1 MSAQRRSR
9 AEKELEEE
17 LVSFFDSFSPTLQ
30 LTDELIESKSHAQ
43 EVLILLC
50 SRLDALG
57 SSAARE
63 DTPPMAA
70 FTHFVTCYG
79 RHRTLLESVSVGDLY
94 FDLARH
100 HFLLPA
106 LVEQPGRL
114 VRHSWDDDPIIELLW
129 RSGVP
134 LTEADGERLLTQI
147 MKGLQAGFRVI
158 PGQPKHKRLRARPV
172 SITQPMVEVF
182 RHSRMKDVADK
193 ISEALGPLLRANTLA
208 AILYDDFRCQAIH
221 SGEVYL
227 DEGKFFVEDRPYWLR
242 GESEFFGRYMFV
254 QFPAKF
260 LAGLVRDCINTY
272 RNHLLSKQRL
282 PVRLFNRIFEEEGI
296 DKLELLDEDTV
307 EEPDVLRPS
316 RPRR

>member
-1 MSAQRRSR
+1 MSAKRRSR
-9 AEKELEEE
+9 AEKELEEG
-17 LVSFFDSFSPTLQ
+17 LASFFDSFSRTLE
-30 LTDELIESKSHAQ
+30 LTDELVESNSHAQ

-50 SRLDALG
+50 SRLDALA

-79 RHRTLLESVSVGDLY
+79 RHRTFFESVSVGDLY
-94 FDLARH
+94 FDLAQH
-100 HFLLPA
+100 HLLLPA
-106 LVEQPGRL
+106 MVQRSGRL
-114 VRHSWDDDPIIELLW
+114 VRHSSDDDPIIELLW

-134 LTEADGERLLTQI
+134 LTEADGERLLSQI

-158 PGQPKHKRLRARPV
+158 PGQPKHKRLRARPASV
-172 SITQPMVEVF
+172 TQAVVEAF
-182 RHSRMKDVADK
+182 RHSRMRDVGDT

-227 DEGKFFVEDRPYWLR
+227 DERRFFVEDRPYWLR
-242 GESEFFGRYMFV
+242 GESEFFGRYVFV

-260 LAGLVRDCINTY
+260 LARLVRDCINTY

-307 EEPDVLRPS
+307 EEGHVLRPS
-316 RPRR
+316 RSGR

>member
-1 MSAQRRSR
+1 M
-9 AEKELEEE
+9 ELTKEL
-17 LVSFFDSFSPTLQ
+17 V
-30 LTDELIESKSHAQ
+30 ESKSHAQ

-50 SRLDALG
+50 SRLDALA

-79 RHRTLLESVSVGDLY
+79 RDRALFESVSVGDLY

-106 LVEQPGRL
+106 IVQQSGRL
-114 VRHSWDDDPIIELLW
+114 VRHSWDDDAIIELLW
-129 RSGVP
+129 GSGVP
-134 LTEADGERLLTQI
+134 LTETDAERLLAQI

-172 SITQPMVEVF
+172 SITEALVEAF
-182 RHSRMKDVADK
+182 RHSRMKDVADN

-227 DEGKFFVEDRPYWLR
+227 DESRFFVEHRPYWLP
-242 GESEFFGRYMFV
+242 GESEFFGRYMFA
-254 QFPAKF
+254 QFPARF
-260 LAGLVRDCINTY
+260 LARLVRDCINTY
-272 RNHLLSKQRL
+272 RKHLLSKQRL

-316 RPRR
+316 RRRR